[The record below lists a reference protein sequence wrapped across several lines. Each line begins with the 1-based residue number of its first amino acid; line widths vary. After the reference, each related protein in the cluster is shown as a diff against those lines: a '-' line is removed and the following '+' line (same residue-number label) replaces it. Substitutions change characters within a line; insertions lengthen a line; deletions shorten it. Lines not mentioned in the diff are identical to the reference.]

1 MGYNGNIYYHVK
13 EMVIVAEEKRF
24 AVLIDADNVSAKY
37 VKYIMDEI
45 ANFGIATYKRIYG
58 DWTKP
63 NAGAWKEVLLENS
76 VTPVQ
81 QYGYTVGKNATDSA
95 MIIDAMDILYSE
107 HVDGFCIVSSDSD
120 FTKLASRLRESGMI
134 IVGMGE
140 QKTPKPFIAACN
152 QFKYLDVLAESE
164 QKSMEIDS
172 GKIEN
177 PIEAKGKIKSES
189 NQNGTTN
196 ILKKMIDQENNET
209 EKSMTDINVIK
220 MAIIKM
226 INESDVE
233 NQSLNMA
240 EIGNR
245 LAKRYPD
252 FDVRNYGDT
261 KLSKFLK
268 KFDFIEIKTE
278 GNEGNSMWVS
288 LKSDESREI
297 EKDNINLQRKV
308 KKNYKKK
315 IQKNNTPN

>member
-1 MGYNGNIYYHVK
+1 M
-13 EMVIVAEEKRF
+13 AEDKRF

-37 VKYIMDEI
+37 IKYIMDEI
-45 ANFGIATYKRIYG
+45 TNYGIATYKRIYG

-63 NAGAWKEVLLENS
+63 NASSWKDILLENS
-76 VTPVQ
+76 ITPVQ

-95 MIIDAMDILYSE
+95 MIIDAMDILYTGY
-107 HVDGFCIVSSDSD
+107 VDGYCIVSSDSD

-134 IVGMGE
+134 VVGMGE
-140 QKTPKPFIAACN
+140 KKTPKPFIAACN

-164 QKSMEIDS
+164 KKSMEMDNFENDKANQNNETQLKDDS
-172 GKIEN
+172 NIVEN
-177 PIEAKGKIKSES
+177 P
-189 NQNGTTN
+189 T
-196 ILKKMIDQENNET
+196 LQENNET
-209 EKSMTDINVIK
+209 VKGMTDINVIK

-226 INESDVE
+226 INESDAE
-233 NQSLNMA
+233 NQGLNMA

-268 KFDFIEIKTE
+268 KFDFLKIKKE
-278 GNEGNSMWVS
+278 GKEGNSMWVS
-288 LKSDESREI
+288 IISEEGEQPSKTNVPTPKKR
-297 EKDNINLQRKV
+297 

-315 IQKNNTPN
+315 VKVIKNIEE

>member
-1 MGYNGNIYYHVK
+1 
-13 EMVIVAEEKRF
+13 
-24 AVLIDADNVSAKY
+24 
-37 VKYIMDEI
+37 
-45 ANFGIATYKRIYG
+45 
-58 DWTKP
+58 
-63 NAGAWKEVLLENS
+63 
-76 VTPVQ
+76 
-81 QYGYTVGKNATDSA
+81 
-95 MIIDAMDILYSE
+95 
-107 HVDGFCIVSSDSD
+107 
-120 FTKLASRLRESGMI
+120 
-134 IVGMGE
+134 
-140 QKTPKPFIAACN
+140 
-152 QFKYLDVLAESE
+152 
-164 QKSMEIDS
+164 
-172 GKIEN
+172 
-177 PIEAKGKIKSES
+177 
-189 NQNGTTN
+189 
-196 ILKKMIDQENNET
+196 
-209 EKSMTDINVIK
+209 

>member
-1 MGYNGNIYYHVK
+1 M
-13 EMVIVAEEKRF
+13 VAEEKRF
-24 AVLIDADNVSAKY
+24 AVLIDADNVSARY
-37 VKYIMDEI
+37 VKYIMDEVT
-45 ANFGIATYKRIYG
+45 NYGIATYKRIYG

-134 IVGMGE
+134 VVGMGE

-152 QFKYLDVLAESE
+152 QFKYLDVLAQSE
-164 QKSMEIDS
+164 QKSMEIESVNIKDS
-172 GKIEN
+172 TQTKE
-177 PIEAKGKIKSES
+177 KIKPELS
-189 NQNGTTN
+189 QYDTTS
-196 ILKKMIDQENNET
+196 ILKKMISEENNEA

-226 INESDVE
+226 INESDAE

-268 KFDFIEIKTE
+268 KFDFIEIKTDS
-278 GNEGNSMWVS
+278 NEGNSMWVS
-288 LKSDESREI
+288 LKSEDGQEI
-297 EKDNINLQRKV
+297 KNEPITVQRKI
-308 KKNYKKK
+308 KKNYKKRLP
-315 IQKNNTPN
+315 KNNTPN

>member
-1 MGYNGNIYYHVK
+1 M
-13 EMVIVAEEKRF
+13 VAEDKRF

-37 VKYIMDEI
+37 VKYIMDEVT
-45 ANFGIATYKRIYG
+45 NYGIATYKRIYG

-63 NAGAWKEVLLENS
+63 NAGAWKDVLLENS

-134 IVGMGE
+134 VVGMGE

-172 GKIEN
+172 GKIKDSTQIKE
-177 PIEAKGKIKSES
+177 KIKPEL
-189 NQNGTTN
+189 NQYDTTS
-196 ILKKMIDQENNET
+196 ILKKMISEEDSEV
-209 EKSMTDINVIK
+209 EKSMTNINVIK

-226 INESDVE
+226 INESDAE
-233 NQSLNMA
+233 DQSLNMA
-240 EIGNR
+240 DIGNR

-268 KFDFIEIKTE
+268 KFDFIEIKTDS
-278 GNEGNSMWVS
+278 NEGNSMWVS
-288 LKSDESREI
+288 LKSEDGQEI
-297 EKDNINLQRKV
+297 KNDSISVPRKI

-315 IQKNNTPN
+315 VSKNNTPN

>member
-1 MGYNGNIYYHVK
+1 M
-13 EMVIVAEEKRF
+13 VAEEKRF

-45 ANFGIATYKRIYG
+45 ANYGIATYKRIYG

-95 MIIDAMDILYSE
+95 MIIDAMDILYSD

-134 IVGMGE
+134 VVGMGE

-152 QFKYLDVLAESE
+152 QFKYLDVLAQSE

-172 GKIEN
+172 GKIKNSPQIKE
-177 PIEAKGKIKSES
+177 KIKPEL
-189 NQNGTTN
+189 NQCDTTT
-196 ILKKMIDQENNET
+196 ILKKMISEENNEA

-226 INESDVE
+226 INESDAE

-268 KFDFIEIKTE
+268 KFDFIEIKTDS
-278 GNEGNSMWVS
+278 NEGNSMWVS
-288 LKSDESREI
+288 LKLDESKEMNSDTI
-297 EKDNINLQRKV
+297 PIRKV

-315 IQKNNTPN
+315 VQKSNTPN